1 MEVHNDMATVWRMTP
16 PQTARERRLRA
27 IMRSLMRL
35 YRSLGIPLCRH
46 RLRLF
51 ALHWEQ
57 LSTAP
62 VTALE
67 GFLTGVL
74 VNLDVDND

>member
-1 MEVHNDMATVWRMTP
+1 MDVHNDMADIWRLAP
-16 PQTARERRLRA
+16 PLSARERRLRA
-27 IMRSLMRL
+27 IMRGLMRL
-35 YRSLGIPLCRH
+35 YRSLGIRLCRH
-46 RLRLF
+46 RLRLL

-67 GFLTGVL
+67 DFLTGVL
-74 VNLDVDND
+74 VFDTDND